1 MHPTAIQNE
10 TLVRD
15 YDALCS
21 DKAQLKGEVDRV
33 SSELAQA
40 SGHGE
45 RMQARVE
52 QLMREL
58 ERLEERVD
66 EEAAKSEGHLQDKKR
81 VVHEKAVLDEA
92 LADLRDKQD
101 KLGLERATLDTKL
114 RAVESE
120 LLLEKDQN
128 QKLTKDK
135 QNLETQVGKWW
146 GWTKKNG
153 MFSHMVYVLCV
164 CRWRPRTS
172 SW

>member
-1 MHPTAIQNE
+1 M
-10 TLVRD
+10 RD

-81 VVHEKAVLDEA
+81 VMQEKAALDEA
-92 LADLRDKQD
+92 LADLRDRQD
-101 KLGLERATLDTKL
+101 KLGLERAALDTKL
-114 RAVESE
+114 RAVESD

-128 QKLTKDK
+128 QKLVKDK
-135 QNLETQVGKWW
+135 QNLEAQVSKWRVVR
-146 GWTKKNG
+146 KVDDSL
-153 MFSHMVYVLCV
+153 SHVVFL
-164 CRWRPRTS
+164 
-172 SW
+172 